1 MEWRIIMNKSDFEFI
16 RKDDKM
22 QDYWFKVNGETK
34 KELTNKY
41 MEQSMI
47 EVSHVVLS
55 LVDNALGIQKE
66 FLFNSYVSL
75 DNNNNNQELKNFLL
89 ELIETIGKDN
99 E

>member
-1 MEWRIIMNKSDFEFI
+1 MNKSDFEFI

-22 QDYWFKVNGETK
+22 QDYWFKVSGETK

-41 MEQSMI
+41 MEQGMI

-66 FLFNSYVSL
+66 FLFNSYVPL
-75 DNNNNNQELKNFLL
+75 DNKNNQELKNLLL